1 MVCSQTSRWLQQ
13 GYPQSPTHTKSRQ
26 QTSSLANP
34 PHYFSSISES
44 RHTPHHH
51 PPSPLPLPPILSPS
65 RNMLA
70 DEQQQRGLLSSM
82 SAKLSTYVQHF
93 CRFLVHEFLSRGIL
107 RGTLT
112 FVHPDSTITLFG
124 QPEAESKAMGRP
136 HATIHLQNPT
146 SFYARVAATADIGF
160 GEAYVM
166 GDFTVDHVDHLLDIF
181 RVLILN
187 RDEQG
192 LSTSALLVSKLGM
205 WLNGRLHS
213 LNRNTLIGSRR
224 NIEAHYDLSNEL
236 FGTFL
241 GETWTYSCGY
251 FGDGAKTL
259 DEGQHRKIDMILDKA
274 RITADCDVLEIGCG
288 WGELG
293 IRAAQRFGCR
303 VTGITL
309 SKEQLML
316 AKKRAEAAGV
326 AELVKFELADYREFA
341 ERGAAFD
348 RVVSVEMMEA
358 LGHEFLG
365 AFFEAMEKM
374 VKADGLV
381 VLQVITTPEQRYEEY
396 RGGVDFIQKH
406 IFPGGICPSFEAV
419 VGAVARNSGLVVEDV
434 ENIGVHYATTL
445 REWRRRFAESVK
457 RGDVAA
463 AGFDEYF
470 VRKWMYYLCYCEAG
484 FETRTLG
491 TLQVV
496 MSRSNNTMALG
507 GAPVLGA

>member
-1 MVCSQTSRWLQQ
+1 
-13 GYPQSPTHTKSRQ
+13 
-26 QTSSLANP
+26 
-34 PHYFSSISES
+34 
-44 RHTPHHH
+44 
-51 PPSPLPLPPILSPS
+51 
-65 RNMLA
+65 MLA
-70 DEQQQRGLLSSM
+70 EDEQRPRGLLSSM
-82 SAKLSTYVQHF
+82 STKLSTSVQHF
-93 CRFLVHEFLSRGIL
+93 CRFMVHEFLSRGIS

-112 FVHPDSTITLFG
+112 LTHPDSTITLFG
-124 QPEAESKAMGRP
+124 QSESESKALGHP
-136 HATIHLQNPT
+136 TATIHLRNAT

-166 GDFTVDHVDHLLDIF
+166 GDFTVANVDDLVCIF

-187 RDEQG
+187 RDERG
-192 LSTSALLVSKLGM
+192 LSTSGLVVSKIGM

-213 LNRNTLIGSRR
+213 LNRNTLLGSRR

-251 FGDGAKTL
+251 FGEGVKTL

-274 RITADCDVLEIGCG
+274 RIRSGCHVLEIGCG

-309 SKEQLML
+309 SKEQLVL
-316 AKKRAEAAGV
+316 ARKRAEAAGV
-326 AELVKFELADYREFA
+326 AEVVKFELADYREFA
-341 ERGAAFD
+341 ERGLVFD

-365 AFFEAMEKM
+365 AYFEGIDKM
-374 VKADGLV
+374 LTAEGLV

-396 RGGVDFIQKH
+396 RGGVDFIQKY

-419 VGAVARNSGLVVEDV
+419 VGAVARHSGLVVEGV

-484 FETRTLG
+484 FATRTLA

-496 MSRSNNTMALG
+496 LSRINNTITLG
-507 GAPVLGA
+507 GAPMVGGIGEEGEG